1 MKLLF
6 LTIARIKEISER
18 GIYTDLIRKFRDE
31 GHEVCVACPSERR
44 YNQQTSCSNN
54 EGVKVLNIWT
64 LNVQKTTLIEK
75 GVCTL
80 VLDLQFQSGVKKYFH
95 DIKFDLVLY
104 STPPITFSQTIEF
117 IKNRDGALSYLLLK
131 DIFPQ
136 NAVDLG
142 MIRKINPL
150 YKYFRNKEKKLY
162 AASDVIGCL
171 SPANVDY
178 LLKHNPEINP
188 AIVEVNPNTIHPVAS
203 GLSSEAKVEVRNK
216 YNIPSDSIVFM
227 YGGNIGK
234 PQGIDFIM
242 QVLSANIGI
251 EKVFIIVVGSGT
263 EYPRLLNWHIKKA
276 PKNILIMKGLPK
288 DEYDELAMACDVGLI
303 FLDRRFTIPNFPSR
317 LLSYLENKMPVLAAT
332 DVNTDLGK
340 IISDVGCGFWI
351 ESDDLQGFNWE
362 MQKFIN
368 DPNIITSMG
377 RRGFDFFKENY
388 TIDVSYQRIMNR
400 VETRE
405 NIFIKNI

>member
-6 LTIARIKEISER
+6 LTIARIEEISER

-104 STPPITFSQTIEF
+104 STPPVTFSQTIEF

-136 NAVDLG
+136 NAVDMG
-142 MIRKINPL
+142 MISKINPI
-150 YKYFRNKEKKLY
+150 YQYFRNKEKKLY
-162 AASDVIGCL
+162 ATSDFIGCL

-188 AIVEVNPNTIHPVAS
+188 AIVEVNPNTIHPIVE
-203 GLSSEAKVEVRNK
+203 GLSSEEKVEVRNK

-263 EYPRLLNWHIKKA
+263 EIVRLCNWHKKMM
-276 PKNILIMKGLPK
+276 PKNILVMEALPK
-288 DEYDELAMACDVGLI
+288 DEYDELAMACDIGLI
-303 FLDRRFTIPNFPSR
+303 FLDRRFTIPNVPSR

-332 DVNTDLGK
+332 DVNTDIGK

-351 ESDDLQGFNWE
+351 ESGDLDGFNRE
-362 MQKFIN
+362 LQKYIN
-368 DPNIITSMG
+368 HPNIITRMG
-377 RRGFDFFKENY
+377 EKGYNLLKENY
-388 TIDVSYQRIMNR
+388 TIDISYERIVSKIS
-400 VETRE
+400 
-405 NIFIKNI
+405 

>member
-6 LTIARIKEISER
+6 LTIARIKDISER

-44 YNQQTSCSNN
+44 YNQQTSCINN

-104 STPPITFSQTIEF
+104 STPPVTFSQTIEF

-136 NAVDLG
+136 NAVDMG
-142 MIRKINPL
+142 MISKINPI
-150 YKYFRNKEKKLY
+150 YQYFRNKEKKLY
-162 AASDVIGCL
+162 ATSDFIGCL

-188 AIVEVNPNTIHPVAS
+188 AIVEVNPNTIHPIVE
-203 GLSSEAKVEVRNK
+203 GLSSEEKGEVRNK
-216 YNIPSDSIVFM
+216 YSIPSDSIVFM

-263 EYPRLLNWHIKKA
+263 EIVRLCNWHKKMM
-276 PKNILIMKGLPK
+276 PKNILVMEALPK
-288 DEYDELAMACDVGLI
+288 DEYDELAMACDIGLI

-332 DVNTDLGK
+332 DVNTDIGK
-340 IISDVGCGFWI
+340 IISDAGCGFWI
-351 ESDDLQGFNWE
+351 ESGDLDGFNRE
-362 MQKFIN
+362 LQKYIN
-368 DPNIITSMG
+368 HPNIITRMG
-377 RRGFDFFKENY
+377 EKGYNLLKENY
-388 TIDVSYQRIMNR
+388 TIDISYERIVS
-400 VETRE
+400 
-405 NIFIKNI
+405 KLS

>member
-6 LTIARIKEISER
+6 LTIVRIKEISER

-31 GHEVCVACPSERR
+31 GHEICVACPSERR
-44 YNQQTSCSNN
+44 HNQQTSCSNN

-104 STPPITFSQTIEF
+104 STPPVTFSQTIEF

-136 NAVDLG
+136 NAVDMG
-142 MIRKINPL
+142 MISKINPI
-150 YKYFRNKEKKLY
+150 YQYFRNKEKKLY
-162 AASDVIGCL
+162 ATSDFIGCL

-188 AIVEVNPNTIHPVAS
+188 AIVEVNPNTIHPIVK
-203 GLSSEAKVEVRNK
+203 GLSSEEKVEVRNK

-263 EYPRLLNWHIKKA
+263 EIVRLCNWHKKMM
-276 PKNILIMKGLPK
+276 PKNILVMEALPK
-288 DEYDELAMACDVGLI
+288 DEYDELAMACDIGLI

-332 DVNTDLGK
+332 DVNTDIGK

-351 ESDDLQGFNWE
+351 ESGDLDGFNRE
-362 MQKFIN
+362 LQRYIN
-368 DPNIITSMG
+368 HPNIITRMG
-377 RRGFDFFKENY
+377 EKGYNFLKENY
-388 TIDVSYQRIMNR
+388 TTDISYERIVSKIS
-400 VETRE
+400 
-405 NIFIKNI
+405 

>member
-6 LTIARIKEISER
+6 LTIASIKEISER

-44 YNQQTSCSNN
+44 YNQPTSCSNN

-64 LNVQKTTLIEK
+64 LNVQKTILIEK

-136 NAVDLG
+136 NAVDMG
-142 MIRKINPL
+142 MISKINPI
-150 YKYFRNKEKKLY
+150 YQYFRNKEKKLY
-162 AASDVIGCL
+162 ATSDFIGCL

-188 AIVEVNPNTIHPVAS
+188 AIVEVNPNTIHPIVK
-203 GLSSEAKVEVRNK
+203 GLSSEEKVEVRNK

-263 EYPRLLNWHIKKA
+263 EIVRLCNWHKKMM
-276 PKNILIMKGLPK
+276 PKNILVMEALPK
-288 DEYDELAMACDVGLI
+288 DEYDELAMACDIGLI

-332 DVNTDLGK
+332 DVNTDIGK

-351 ESDDLQGFNWE
+351 ESGDLDGFNRE
-362 MQKFIN
+362 LQRYIN
-368 DPNIITSMG
+368 HPNIITRMG
-377 RRGFDFFKENY
+377 EKGYNFLKENY
-388 TIDVSYQRIMNR
+388 TTDISYERIVSKIS
-400 VETRE
+400 
-405 NIFIKNI
+405 

>member
-6 LTIARIKEISER
+6 LTIASIKEISER

-31 GHEVCVACPSERR
+31 GHEVCVACPLERR
-44 YNQQTSCSNN
+44 YNQPTSCSNN

-64 LNVQKTTLIEK
+64 LNVQKTILIEK

-104 STPPITFSQTIEF
+104 STPPVTFSQTIEF

-136 NAVDLG
+136 NAVDMG
-142 MIRKINPL
+142 MISKINPI
-150 YKYFRNKEKKLY
+150 YQYFRNKEKKLY
-162 AASDVIGCL
+162 ATSDFIGCL

-188 AIVEVNPNTIHPVAS
+188 AIVEVNPNTIHPIVK
-203 GLSSEAKVEVRNK
+203 GLSSEEKVEVRNK

-263 EYPRLLNWHIKKA
+263 EIVRLCNWHKKMM
-276 PKNILIMKGLPK
+276 PKNILVMEALPK
-288 DEYDELAMACDVGLI
+288 DEYDELAMACDIGLI

-332 DVNTDLGK
+332 DVNTDIGK

-351 ESDDLQGFNWE
+351 ESGDLDGFNRE
-362 MQKFIN
+362 LQKYIN
-368 DPNIITSMG
+368 HPNIITRMG
-377 RRGFDFFKENY
+377 EKGYNFLKENY
-388 TIDVSYQRIMNR
+388 TTDISYERIVSKIS
-400 VETRE
+400 
-405 NIFIKNI
+405 

>member
-6 LTIARIKEISER
+6 LTIARIKDISER

-44 YNQQTSCSNN
+44 YNQQTSCINK

-80 VLDLQFQSGVKKYFH
+80 ILDLQFQSGVKKYFH

-104 STPPITFSQTIEF
+104 STPPVTFSQTIEF

-136 NAVDLG
+136 NAVDMG
-142 MIRKINPL
+142 MISKINPI
-150 YKYFRNKEKKLY
+150 YQYFRNKEKKLY
-162 AASDVIGCL
+162 ATSDFIGCL

-188 AIVEVNPNTIHPVAS
+188 AIVEVNPNTIHPIVE
-203 GLSSEAKVEVRNK
+203 GLSSEEKVEVRNK

-263 EYPRLLNWHIKKA
+263 EIVRLCNWHKKMM
-276 PKNILIMKGLPK
+276 PKNILVMEALPK
-288 DEYDELAMACDVGLI
+288 DEYDELAMACDIGLI
-303 FLDRRFTIPNFPSR
+303 FLDRRFTIPNVPSR

-332 DVNTDLGK
+332 DVNTDIGK

-351 ESDDLQGFNWE
+351 ESGDLDGFNRE
-362 MQKFIN
+362 LQKYIN
-368 DPNIITSMG
+368 HPNIITRMG
-377 RRGFDFFKENY
+377 EKGYNLLKENY
-388 TIDVSYQRIMNR
+388 TIDISYERIVS
-400 VETRE
+400 
-405 NIFIKNI
+405 KLS

>member
-6 LTIARIKEISER
+6 LTIASIKEISER

-44 YNQQTSCSNN
+44 YNQPTSCSNN

-64 LNVQKTTLIEK
+64 LNVQKTILIEK

-104 STPPITFSQTIEF
+104 STPPVTFSQTIEF

-136 NAVDLG
+136 NAVDMG
-142 MIRKINPL
+142 MISKINPI
-150 YKYFRNKEKKLY
+150 YQYFRNKEKKLY
-162 AASDVIGCL
+162 ATSDFIGCL

-188 AIVEVNPNTIHPVAS
+188 AIVEVNPNTIHPIVK
-203 GLSSEAKVEVRNK
+203 GLSSEEKVEVRNK

-263 EYPRLLNWHIKKA
+263 EIVRLCNWHKKMM
-276 PKNILIMKGLPK
+276 PKNILVMEALPK
-288 DEYDELAMACDVGLI
+288 DEYDELAMACDIGLI

-332 DVNTDLGK
+332 DVNTDIGK

-351 ESDDLQGFNWE
+351 ESGDLDGFNRE
-362 MQKFIN
+362 LQRYIN
-368 DPNIITSMG
+368 HPNIITRMG
-377 RRGFDFFKENY
+377 EKGYNFLKENY
-388 TIDVSYQRIMNR
+388 TTDISYERIVSKIS
-400 VETRE
+400 
-405 NIFIKNI
+405 

>member
-6 LTIARIKEISER
+6 LTIARIEEISER

-104 STPPITFSQTIEF
+104 STPPVTFSQTIEF

-136 NAVDLG
+136 NAVDMG
-142 MIRKINPL
+142 MISKINPI
-150 YKYFRNKEKKLY
+150 YQYFRNKEKKLY
-162 AASDVIGCL
+162 ATSDFIGCL

-188 AIVEVNPNTIHPVAS
+188 AIVEVNPNTIHPIVE
-203 GLSSEAKVEVRNK
+203 GLSSEEKVEVRNK

-263 EYPRLLNWHIKKA
+263 EIVRLCNWHKKMM
-276 PKNILIMKGLPK
+276 PKNILVMEALPK
-288 DEYDELAMACDVGLI
+288 DEYDELAMACDIGLI
-303 FLDRRFTIPNFPSR
+303 FLDRRFTIPNVPSR

-332 DVNTDLGK
+332 DVNTDIGK

-351 ESDDLQGFNWE
+351 ESGDLDGFNRE
-362 MQKFIN
+362 LQKYIN
-368 DPNIITSMG
+368 HPNIITRMG
-377 RRGFDFFKENY
+377 EKGYNLLKENY
-388 TIDVSYQRIMNR
+388 TIDISYERIVS
-400 VETRE
+400 
-405 NIFIKNI
+405 KLS

>member
-6 LTIARIKEISER
+6 LTIVRIKEISER

-31 GHEVCVACPSERR
+31 GHEICVACPSERR
-44 YNQQTSCSNN
+44 HNQQTSCSNN

-104 STPPITFSQTIEF
+104 STPPVTFSQTIEF

-136 NAVDLG
+136 NAVDMG
-142 MIRKINPL
+142 MISKINPI
-150 YKYFRNKEKKLY
+150 YQYFRNKEKKLY
-162 AASDVIGCL
+162 ATSDFIGCL

-263 EYPRLLNWHIKKA
+263 EIVRLCNWHKKMM
-276 PKNILIMKGLPK
+276 PKNILVMEALPK
-288 DEYDELAMACDVGLI
+288 DEYDELAMACDIGLI

-332 DVNTDLGK
+332 DVNTDIGK

-351 ESDDLQGFNWE
+351 ESGDLDGFNRE
-362 MQKFIN
+362 LQRYIN
-368 DPNIITSMG
+368 HPNIITRMG
-377 RRGFDFFKENY
+377 EKGYNFLKENY
-388 TIDVSYQRIMNR
+388 TTDISYERIVSKIS
-400 VETRE
+400 
-405 NIFIKNI
+405 

>member
-6 LTIARIKEISER
+6 LTIARIKDISER

-44 YNQQTSCSNN
+44 YNQQTSCINN

-104 STPPITFSQTIEF
+104 STPPVTFSQTIEF

-136 NAVDLG
+136 NAVDMG
-142 MIRKINPL
+142 MISKINPI
-150 YKYFRNKEKKLY
+150 YQYFRNKEKKLY
-162 AASDVIGCL
+162 ATSDFIGCL

-188 AIVEVNPNTIHPVAS
+188 AIVEVNPNTIHPIVE
-203 GLSSEAKVEVRNK
+203 GLSSEEKVEVRNK
-216 YNIPSDSIVFM
+216 YSIPSDSIVFM

-263 EYPRLLNWHIKKA
+263 EIVRLCNWHKKMM
-276 PKNILIMKGLPK
+276 PKNILVMEALPK
-288 DEYDELAMACDVGLI
+288 DEYDELAMACDIGLI
-303 FLDRRFTIPNFPSR
+303 FLDRRFTIPNVPSR

-332 DVNTDLGK
+332 DVNTDIGK
-340 IISDVGCGFWI
+340 IISDAGCGFWI
-351 ESDDLQGFNWE
+351 ESGDLDGFNRE
-362 MQKFIN
+362 LQKYIN
-368 DPNIITSMG
+368 HPNIITRMG
-377 RRGFDFFKENY
+377 EKGYNLLKENY
-388 TIDVSYQRIMNR
+388 TIDISYERIVS
-400 VETRE
+400 
-405 NIFIKNI
+405 KLS